1 MVQIDDHSG
10 GLIRNRDKE
19 ETMPVRLV
27 LAALAV
33 LGGSFTAVAQDKY
46 PSRPIEIII
55 PYAPGGGSDI
65 MIRNMVKVI
74 EQHKLVPVPLA
85 VVNRPGGGG
94 AIARTQFSRAR
105 PDGYTLGVMDPN
117 PVLQQLLGEAQ
128 QDYRKDFTYIA
139 KLVDDVNFFIVRSD
153 SPIKTLADAVAEARK
168 RGPKRFTIAGTAT
181 GSQDHVASL
190 DYDAAIKMETNY
202 LITKSGNEVLTTLLG
217 GHVDAAWAN
226 PSECIEQYKAG
237 QVRILAVAD
246 TKRIADFPDVPTF
259 KEAGVDMVSY
269 NWRGIGGPPKLPK
282 DVVDYWIDALT
293 KMRATDD
300 WKKGY
305 LAKVYQEDGWLTGDQ
320 LMAYVNKEHDQFRAV
335 FQKLGLLKN

>member
-1 MVQIDDHSG
+1 MLAG
-10 GLIRNRDKE
+10 GF
-19 ETMPVRLV
+19 P
-27 LAALAV
+27 AA
-33 LGGSFTAVAQDKY
+33 AQDKY
-46 PSRPIEIII
+46 PSRAIEIII

-65 MIRNMVKVI
+65 MVRNMVKVI
-74 EQHKLVPVPLA
+74 EQHKLVTVPLA

-139 KLVDDVNFFIVRSD
+139 KLVDDVNFLIVRTD
-153 SPIKTLADAVAEARK
+153 SPIKTLAEVVAEIKK

-181 GSQDHVASL
+181 GSQDHMASL
-190 DYDAAIKMETNY
+190 DFDAAIKMETNY

-237 QVRILAVAD
+237 QVRIIAVAD

-269 NWRGIGGPPKLPK
+269 NWRGIGGPPALPK
-282 DVVDYWIDALT
+282 TVVDYWIDTLT

-305 LAKVYQEDGWLTGDQ
+305 LAKVYQEDGWLVGEE
-320 LMAYVNKEHDQFRAV
+320 LIAYVNKEHDQFKAV
-335 FQKLGLLKN
+335 FEKLGLLKK

>member
-1 MVQIDDHSG
+1 MR
-10 GLIRNRDKE
+10 LI
-19 ETMPVRLV
+19 
-27 LAALAV
+27 LATLAL
-33 LGGSFTAVAQDKY
+33 LGGGFAAAAQENY

-65 MIRNMVKVI
+65 MVRNMVKVI
-74 EQHKLVPVPLA
+74 DQHKLVPVPIA

-94 AIARTQFSRAR
+94 AIARTQFSQAR

-117 PVLQQLLGEAQ
+117 PVLQQLLGEAP

-139 KLVDDVNFFIVRSD
+139 KLVDDVNFLIVKAD
-153 SPIKTLADAVAEARK
+153 SPIKTLADAVAEIKK
-168 RGPKRFTIAGTAT
+168 RGAKRFAIAGTAT

-190 DYDAAIKMETNY
+190 DFDAAIKMETNY
-202 LITKSGNEVLTTLLG
+202 LVTKSGNEVLTTLLG

-246 TKRIADFPDVPTF
+246 VKRIADFPDIPTF

-282 DVVDYWIDALT
+282 NVVDYWVDTLS

-305 LAKVYQEDGWLTGDQ
+305 LAKVNQGDGWLVGDQ
-320 LMAYVNKEHDQFRAV
+320 LMAYVIKEHDQFKAV
-335 FQKLGLLKN
+335 FEKLGLLKK

>member
-1 MVQIDDHSG
+1 LLCGSV
-10 GLIRNRDKE
+10 
-19 ETMPVRLV
+19 
-27 LAALAV
+27 AAA
-33 LGGSFTAVAQDKY
+33 AQDRY
-46 PSRPIEIII
+46 PTRPIEIII

-65 MIRNMVKVI
+65 MVRNMVKVI

-105 PDGYTLGVMDPN
+105 ADGYTLGVMDPN

-139 KLVDDVNFFIVRSD
+139 KLVDDVNFLIVRTD

-190 DYDAAIKMETNY
+190 DFDAAIKMETNY

-246 TKRIADFPDVPTF
+246 NKRIADFPDVPTF

-269 NWRGIGGPPKLPK
+269 NWRGIGGPPRLPK
-282 DVVDYWIDALT
+282 DVVDYWIDTLT

-300 WKKGY
+300 WKTGY
-305 LAKVYQEDGWLTGDQ
+305 LAKVYQEDGWLVGDQ